1 MSKEQEQ
8 KIYEAGL
15 LALADTSKKAF
26 IEGYRAAAD
35 QSSDVDPDFAE
46 AYWLN
51 SDVCKAITK
60 VVEEYAGRKL

>member
-26 IEGYRAAAD
+26 LEGFRMAAD
-35 QSSDVDPDFAE
+35 PDYNVDLNDPESAWAQSE
-46 AYWLN
+46 
-51 SDVCKAITK
+51 VCAVITK
-60 VVEEYAGRKL
+60 AVEEYAGRKL